1 MIYFS
6 RQIAQ
11 IGLFVVLDSNEE
23 TVELVAFLLLLLL
36 RFFIIII
43 VIIRYFCVPC
53 FTGHTVCRW
62 TLSLSV
68 SVVFLFLYAF
78 FTVFQFLAHANRAKN
93 KTVNTLRDYFGSFC
107 SKFINPSIENK
118 KKNLIH
124 FNFTRKIYSI
134 RFLELNFFSNFWKTA
149 KLNIR

>member
-53 FTGHTVCRW
+53 FTGHTVCR
-62 TLSLSV
+62 
-68 SVVFLFLYAF
+68 
-78 FTVFQFLAHANRAKN
+78 
-93 KTVNTLRDYFGSFC
+93 
-107 SKFINPSIENK
+107 
-118 KKNLIH
+118 
-124 FNFTRKIYSI
+124 
-134 RFLELNFFSNFWKTA
+134 
-149 KLNIR
+149 